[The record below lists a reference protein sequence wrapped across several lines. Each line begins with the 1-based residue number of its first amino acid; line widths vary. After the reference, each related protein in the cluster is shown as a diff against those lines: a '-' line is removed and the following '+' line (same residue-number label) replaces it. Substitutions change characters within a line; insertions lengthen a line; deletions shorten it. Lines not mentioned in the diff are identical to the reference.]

1 MKARAAL
8 LASAIL
14 WSMPAAAVETVLDLP
29 TRGSSMR
36 VLVDSPANPVG
47 AVILIAGGS
56 GRLDIEPDGRIAML
70 SGNQLVR
77 TRSQYTAQGLATA
90 VPDIA
95 EDLKVGKSGVRDR
108 YRWSAEQAADL
119 GALIDHL
126 RRTAAKVYL
135 VGTSRGALSTANA
148 AVRLQGTQ
156 RPNAIVITSG
166 MLMHKTADQPSVER
180 NVSPLTAITMPT
192 LLLANEDD
200 ACAYTPASATMPFK
214 ALLTASP
221 RVDVAM
227 LRGGNPD
234 RKGMECE
241 AAGYHGFSGL
251 DAQVV
256 RTIADWL
263 KALN

>member
-1 MKARAAL
+1 MKSGAAL
-8 LASAIL
+8 LATAML

-29 TRGSSMR
+29 TRGSNMR
-36 VLVDSPANPVG
+36 VLVDSPANPLG

-77 TRSQYTAQGLATA
+77 TRSQYTAQGFATA

-95 EDLKVGKSGVRDR
+95 EDLKVGKTGVRDR
-108 YRWSAEQAADL
+108 YRWGAEQAADL
-119 GALIDHL
+119 GILIDHL

-135 VGTSRGALSTANA
+135 VGTSRGALSVANA
-148 AVRLQGTQ
+148 AARLE
-156 RPNAIVITSG
+156 RSRKPDAIVITSG
-166 MLMHKTADQPSVER
+166 MLMHKTPEQPSVER
-180 NVSPLTAITMPT
+180 NVGSLPAITMPA
-192 LLLANEDD
+192 LLVANEDD
-200 ACAYTPASATMPFK
+200 ACAYTPASAAIPFK

-221 RVDVAM
+221 RVDVVM

-256 RTIADWL
+256 RTVTDWL